1 MPAIGAAPTWGWV
14 RMAKKSIKLPQ
25 STPHPRRRQYSCL
38 ENPIDWGAGWAAVHG
53 VTESDMTERLH
64 FHFSLS
70 WTGEGNGNPLQHS
83 CLETPR
89 EGGGR
94 WSPVGC
100 RLWGHEESDATEATQ
115 QQTPPPQP
123 SMASLVSQFVKSRPA
138 VWETQVRSL
147 GGEDPL
153 EKEMEMRSSI
163 LAWRTPWIKVPGGL
177 QSMGSQ
183 RLRHE
188 WVSNAF
194 TPSIIEK
201 DIATHSSL
209 LAWELPHTEECAGL
223 QAMGSQPNTHILSIK
238 WILIIIIAEH
248 CSCFLFSVFMESL
261 IMLILFMF
269 WFLPHGTWSLSSL
282 IRDGT
287 HTPALE
293 GEVLTTGLPGN
304 SSLLLLTLCKWKCKS
319 ERKIKVDKV
328 LPATILAQEER
339 RSLLPDLWRNHEKV
353 IRRYEK
359 P

>member
-1 MPAIGAAPTWGWV
+1 MYIH
-14 RMAKKSIKLPQ
+14 IKP
-25 STPHPRRRQYSCL
+25 
-38 ENPIDWGAGWAAVHG
+38 
-53 VTESDMTERLH
+53 
-64 FHFSLS
+64 
-70 WTGEGNGNPLQHS
+70 
-83 CLETPR
+83 
-89 EGGGR
+89 
-94 WSPVGC
+94 
-100 RLWGHEESDATEATQ
+100 
-115 QQTPPPQP
+115 
-123 SMASLVSQFVKSRPA
+123 
-138 VWETQVRSL
+138 
-147 GGEDPL
+147 
-153 EKEMEMRSSI
+153 
-163 LAWRTPWIKVPGGL
+163 
-177 QSMGSQ
+177 
-183 RLRHE
+183 RHE

-223 QAMGSQPNTHILSIK
+223 QAVGSQPNTHILSIK

-248 CSCFLFSVFMESL
+248 CACFLFSVFTESL

-304 SSLLLLTLCKWKCKS
+304 SPLLLLTLCKWKCKS